1 VSKLYE
7 NASLALVTKNAIDGI
22 LETLLLRLA
31 GRLKYLT
38 RF

>member
-7 NASLALVTKNAIDGI
+7 NASCQLVTKNAINGI

-31 GRLKYLT
+31 GRLQEKY
-38 RF
+38 